1 MEHLKINLYIQH
13 FEKISIHVF
22 HNFNGTCIIY
32 LVHIDHEGWQTYR
45 HTVHCPNPS
54 EYPVHTANH
63 RGFCW
68 NKATN
73 VSHVYYQS
81 YLQYTWTL
89 LNCKI
94 EEDKT
99 QRYCNFNQVW
109 YGPMF
114 QKKDTCR
121 TVPSWQVLV
130 KKLSWVDLKITDSHG
145 ILYSCFDS
153 HYWPEELLTES
164 YLTCYH
170 STWLW
175 PWHLDKTWFKVTIH
189 LLPTCIFYLDIWSRN

>member
-1 MEHLKINLYIQH
+1 MEHLKINLYVQH

-22 HNFNGTCIIY
+22 HSFNGTCIIY
-32 LVHIDHEGWQTYR
+32 LVHIDHESGQTYR
-45 HTVHCPNPS
+45 HTVHCPYPS

-63 RGFCW
+63 SRFCW

-73 VSHVYYQS
+73 VSHVYNQS

-89 LNCKI
+89 LNCK
-94 EEDKT
+94 T
-99 QRYCNFNQVW
+99 QIYCNFNQVW

-114 QKKDTCR
+114 PKKKRNMQDS
-121 TVPSWQVLV
+121 PQLASFGE
-130 KKLSWVDLKITDSHG
+130 KIKLGWSQNY
-145 ILYSCFDS
+145 ILAWNFIQLFWLS
-153 HYWPEELLTES
+153 LLTGRVASRSLTEP

-189 LLPTCIFYLDIWSRN
+189 LLPTCTFWVK

>member
-1 MEHLKINLYIQH
+1 MY
-13 FEKISIHVF
+13 
-22 HNFNGTCIIY
+22 Y
-32 LVHIDHEGWQTYR
+32 LPGSHRSWRLTDLQT
-45 HTVHCPNPS
+45 HCPLSLS
-54 EYPVHTANH
+54 EWISCPHSQSP
-63 RGFCW
+63 RILLE
-68 NKATN
+68 
-73 VSHVYYQS
+73 QS
-81 YLQYTWTL
+81 YQCEPCILSELPTIYM
-89 LNCKI
+89 NIACKI

-114 QKKDTCR
+114 QKKRNMQDS
-121 TVPSWQVLV
+121 PQLASFG
-130 KKLSWVDLKITDSHG
+130 KKIKLGWSQNYRLARDFIQLFWLS
-145 ILYSCFDS
+145 
-153 HYWPEELLTES
+153 LLTGRVSSRSLTEP

>member
-1 MEHLKINLYIQH
+1 MEHLKINLYVQH

-114 QKKDTCR
+114 QKKRYMQDS
-121 TVPSWQVLV
+121 PQLASFG
-130 KKLSWVDLKITDSHG
+130 KKIKLGWSQNYRLAWDFIQLFWLS
-145 ILYSCFDS
+145 
-153 HYWPEELLTES
+153 LLTGRVADWILFNLLPL
-164 YLTCYH
+164 YVTMTLTFRQNLIQGNNTPFTYMH
-170 STWLW
+170 FL
-175 PWHLDKTWFKVTIH
+175 PWHLI
-189 LLPTCIFYLDIWSRN
+189 